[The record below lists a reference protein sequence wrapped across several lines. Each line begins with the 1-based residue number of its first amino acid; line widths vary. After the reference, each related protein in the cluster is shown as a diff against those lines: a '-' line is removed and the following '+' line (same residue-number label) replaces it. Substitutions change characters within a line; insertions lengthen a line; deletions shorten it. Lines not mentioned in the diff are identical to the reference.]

1 MLRLG
6 NINLTRPNDILNVKV
21 SDIITEDINLMTI
34 RDAQEQDQSFEKVRE
49 YVKNNIFLVKKN
61 GKRKTTFC

>member
-6 NINLTRPNDILNVKV
+6 NINLTRANDILKVKV

-34 RDAQEQDQSFEKVRE
+34 RDAQKQDQSFEKVRE

>member
-6 NINLTRPNDILNVKV
+6 NINLTRANDILKVKV

-34 RDAQEQDQSFEKVRE
+34 RDAQKQDQSFEKVLE

>member
-6 NINLTRPNDILNVKV
+6 NINLTRPNDILKVKV

>member
-6 NINLTRPNDILNVKV
+6 NINDILKVKV

-34 RDAQEQDQSFEKVRE
+34 RDAQKQDQSFEKVRE